1 LAFGNAALISSN
13 MEWEKGFLSTQV
25 GMTDDLKTLAA
36 LVDFGDQDFVFP
48 GVHRMT
54 FVVGLADASP
64 EE

>member
-1 LAFGNAALISSN
+1 
-13 MEWEKGFLSTQV
+13 MEWEKGFLSTEV